1 MLSGIRIFSDDKYW
15 NQILS
20 DFNATLVTNPS
31 MADVKLDDLK
41 LNLPV
46 SPMDLKTT
54 IIAALDNTKI
64 LNAVFGRPVQLSDT
78 QTQIVVRLYKNGA
91 MTSDDL
97 KMAMGYASNAN
108 THAVETAIYGL
119 RKLFGHEF
127 IKNDNG
133 VFSLGGI

>member
-1 MLSGIRIFSDDKYW
+1 MLSGVRIFSDDKCW

-20 DFNATLVTNPS
+20 DFNATLVPNPAV
-31 MADVKLDDLK
+31 ADVKLSDLK
-41 LNLPV
+41 LKLPV
-46 SPMDLKTT
+46 SPMDLKTA

-64 LNAVFGRPVQLSDT
+64 LNAVFGRPVQLSYT
-78 QTQIVVRLYKNGA
+78 QTQIVVWLYKNGA

-97 KMAMGYASNAN
+97 KVAMGYAPNAN

>member
-97 KMAMGYASNAN
+97 KMAMGYAPNAN